1 MKHNAQRI
9 LPPLLILAAAMPG
22 TILRAEDNIIRQ
34 TQLESGIQYDLVTS
48 NNTGSAYSFM
58 PIEEGGAS
66 YELYAYGSAWDTN
79 LYFLDRKVIGHYL
92 PRARITINTQD
103 MWHDWF
109 HPGLPPRTRAD
120 KPYTLAI
127 KVWGLTD
134 DDDAPLAAQKVLYT
148 HVGQNYDE
156 TYTPNGNAEYVVN
169 SFHMF
174 NQEPNYTPVYTAL
187 VPMAPTKAMGI
198 EKFTISSLADETIP
212 ETSILAEEM
221 LTVWPV
227 SEAFIDGVETG
238 MTIRDSLPNLIIRYS
253 DLYPLSWTYVQ
264 IYKGAPQLGKSG
276 AIFNTTPRWHNTIVP
291 QSEVLS
297 IENWESMIG
306 TDGQYT
312 IEVVTITPFNN
323 WQPERLSHV
332 SFNIDR
338 NVNVNGQVV
347 TSEK

>member
-1 MKHNAQRI
+1 MTSIDRRKFMKLMAGGTAAVATGSLLSACGTETTAAEPGFKLPKDFYDVPMKGTARI
-9 LPPLLILAAAMPG
+9 LHTTDWHGQLLPVYFREPNVNLG
-22 TILRAEDNIIRQ
+22 VGD
-34 TQLESGIQYDLVTS
+34 
-48 NNTGSAYSFM
+48 
-58 PIEEGGAS
+58 
-66 YELYAYGSAWDTN
+66 AYG
-79 LYFLDRKVIGHYL
+79 R
-92 PRARITINTQD
+92 
-103 MWHDWF
+103 
-109 HPGLPPRTRAD
+109 PP
-120 KPYTLAI
+120 
-127 KVWGLTD
+127 
-134 DDDAPLAAQKVLYT
+134 
-148 HVGQNYDE
+148 HVVGKK
-156 TYTPNGNAEYVVN
+156 
-169 SFHMF
+169 
-174 NQEPNYTPVYTAL
+174 L
-187 VPMAPTKAMGI
+187 LKAMGI